1 MRFKQSP
8 RRAPRGDDTRTVD
21 GGSERVCRYCCAYG
35 TRHGC
40 RDFFFQML
48 GHADEIRLRG
58 SYTNVPLT
66 PGQEPTALPSPV
78 VPSKVG
84 ASALRR
90 VLRRARDGVAL
101 NVDEASIA
109 MTARGDDLADLCAS
123 AARVRDAGLVS
134 AGRRGVGGRLPITYS
149 RKVFIP
155 ITHLCRDN
163 CHYCTFVTAP
173 GKLRSQGV
181 GMYMEPDEILGV
193 ARRGAQLGCKEALF
207 TLGDRPEDRWPEA
220 REWLAERGYDSTL
233 SYVRAMA
240 IRVLEETGLLP
251 HLNPGVMSWAE
262 MSRLKPVA
270 PSMGMMLETTSRRLF
285 ETKGLAHYGSPDK
298 DPAVRLRTLT
308 DAGRLSIPFTTG
320 LLVGIGET
328 LSERADTLHAIRK
341 SHKEFG
347 HIQEVIVQNFR
358 AKEHTAMAAVPDA
371 GIEDYLAVVAVAR
384 LVLGPGMRIQAPPNL
399 VSRDECLSLIAAGVD
414 DWGGV
419 SPLTPDHVNPE
430 RPWPALDEL
439 AAVTAE
445 AGYDLVQRLTA
456 QPRYV
461 QAGAAWIDPRVR
473 GHVVALADPQTGL
486 ARDVNPVGMPWQEP
500 DDVESSGRVD
510 LNAAIDT
517 EGRNTEAR
525 SDLDSAFGDWESI
538 RSHVHELAAVA
549 PVRIST
555 DVLAALRSAERDPAG
570 CTDDEYLA
578 LATAD
583 GSALEAVAA
592 LADSLR
598 SDVVGEDVTFVVN
611 RNINF
616 TNICYT
622 GCRFC
627 AFAQR
632 KGDADAYSLSAAEVA
647 ERAWEA
653 HVQGATEVCM
663 QGGIDPE
670 LPVTGYAELVRAV
683 KARVPSMHVHAFS
696 PMEIANGVTKSG
708 LSIREWLI
716 SLREAGLGSI
726 PGTAAE
732 ILDDEVRW
740 VLTKGKLPTSLWIE
754 IVTTAHEVGLR
765 SSSTMMYGHVDSP
778 RHWIAH
784 LNVLRDIQDRTGGFT
799 EFVPLPFVH
808 QNSPLYLAGAA
819 RPGPT
824 HRDNRAVHAL
834 ARIMLHGRI
843 SHIQT
848 SWVKLG
854 VQRTQAML
862 NGGANDLGGT
872 LMEETISR
880 MAGSEHGSSKSA
892 AELVAIAEGIGR
904 PARQRTTT
912 YTPLEHTA
920 GIATP

>member
-1 MRFKQSP
+1 
-8 RRAPRGDDTRTVD
+8 
-21 GGSERVCRYCCAYG
+21 
-35 TRHGC
+35 
-40 RDFFFQML
+40 ML
-48 GHADEIRLRG
+48 GRADEIRSWG
-58 SYTNVPLT
+58 SYTKVLLT
-66 PGQEPTALPSPV
+66 PGEEPTALPDPAFPAAV
-78 VPSKVG
+78 AAGTDAGAAVKATPSR
-84 ASALRR
+84 AR

-101 NVDEASIA
+101 NVDEAAIA
-109 MTARGDDLADLCAS
+109 MTARGADLADLCAS
-123 AARVRDAGLVS
+123 AARVRDAGLES
-134 AGRRGVGGRLPITYS
+134 AGRRAASGLLPITYS

-163 CHYCTFVTAP
+163 CHYCTFVTVP
-173 GKLRSQGV
+173 GKLRARGA
-181 GMYMEPDEILGV
+181 GMYLEPDEILEI
-193 ARRGAQLGCKEALF
+193 ARRGGELGCKEALF
-207 TLGDRPEDRWPEA
+207 TLGDRPEERWPEA
-220 REWLAERGYDSTL
+220 REWLGERGYDSTL
-233 SYVRAMA
+233 AYVRAMA

-251 HLNPGVMSWAE
+251 HLNPGVMSWSE
-262 MSRLKPVA
+262 MARLKPVA

-298 DPAVRLRTLT
+298 DPAVRLRALT

-328 LSERADTLHAIRK
+328 LAERADTLHAIRK

-347 HIQEVIVQNFR
+347 HVQEVIVQNFR

-371 GIEDYLAVVAVAR
+371 GIEDYLATVAVAR

-399 VSRDECLSLIAAGVD
+399 VSRAECLALIGAGVD

-430 RPWPALDEL
+430 RPWPALEEL

-445 AGYDLVQRLTA
+445 AGYELVQRLTA
-456 QPRYV
+456 QPKYV

-473 GHVVALADPQTGL
+473 GHVTALADPATGL
-486 ARDVNPVGMPWQEP
+486 ARDVNPAGLPWQEP
-500 DDVESSGRVD
+500 DDVGTVGRAD

-517 EGRNTEAR
+517 EGRHTDTR
-525 SDLDSAFGDWESI
+525 SDVDSAFGDWESI
-538 RSHVHELAAVA
+538 RAHVHELAAQGATA
-549 PVRIST
+549 PERLDT
-555 DVLAALRSAERDPAG
+555 DVLAALRAAERDPAG
-570 CTDDEYLA
+570 CSDDEYLA

-583 GSALEAVAA
+583 GPALEAVTA

-598 SDVVGEDVTFVVN
+598 RDTVGDDVTFVVN

-632 KGDADAYSLSAAEVA
+632 KGDADAYSLSTDEVA
-647 ERAWEA
+647 QRAWEA

-670 LPVTGYAELVRAV
+670 LPVTGYADLVRAV

-708 LSIREWLI
+708 LSVREWLI
-716 SLREAGLGSI
+716 GLREAGLDTI

-740 VLTKGKLPTSLWIE
+740 VLTKGKLPTSEWID

-778 RHWIAH
+778 RHWIGH
-784 LNVLRDIQDRTGGFT
+784 LNVLRGIQDRTGGFT

-808 QNSPLYLAGAA
+808 QSSPLYLAGAA

-843 SHIQT
+843 SQIQT

-854 VQRTQAML
+854 VERSRVML

-880 MAGSEHGSSKSA
+880 MAGSEHGSSKTVE
-892 AELVAIAEGIGR
+892 ELTAIAQGIGR
-904 PARQRTTT
+904 PARQRTTD
-912 YTPLEHTA
+912 YTPLA
-920 GIATP
+920 A

>member
-1 MRFKQSP
+1 M
-8 RRAPRGDDTRTVD
+8 
-21 GGSERVCRYCCAYG
+21 
-35 TRHGC
+35 
-40 RDFFFQML
+40 
-48 GHADEIRLRG
+48 
-58 SYTNVPLT
+58 LT
-66 PGQEPTALPSPV
+66 PGEEPTALPNPV
-78 VPSKVG
+78 VPANVSAEVS

-101 NVDEASIA
+101 NVDEAAVA
-109 MTARGDDLADLCAS
+109 MTARGPDLADLCAS
-123 AARVRDAGLVS
+123 AARVRDAGLES
-134 AGRRGVGGRLPITYS
+134 AGRRGPGGGLPITYS

-155 ITHLCRDN
+155 ITHLCRDS
-163 CHYCTFVTAP
+163 CHYCTFVTVP
-173 GKLRSQGV
+173 GKLRARGA
-181 GMYMEPDEILGV
+181 GMYLEPDEILDL
-193 ARRGAQLGCKEALF
+193 ARQGAELGCKEALF

-220 REWLAERGYDSTL
+220 REWLEARGYDSTL

-240 IRVLEETGLLP
+240 IRVLEEAGLLP
-251 HLNPGVMSWAE
+251 HLNPGVMSWSE
-262 MSRLKPVA
+262 MARLKPVA

-298 DPAVRLRTLT
+298 DPAVRLRALT

-328 LSERADTLHAIRK
+328 LAERAETLHAIRK

-347 HIQEVIVQNFR
+347 HVQEVIVQNFR

-371 GIEDYLAVVAVAR
+371 GIEDYLATVAVAR
-384 LVLGPGMRIQAPPNL
+384 LVLGPAMRIQAPPNL
-399 VSRDECLSLIAAGVD
+399 VSRDECLALIGAGVD

-430 RPWPALDEL
+430 RPWPALDDL
-439 AAVTAE
+439 AAITAA
-445 AGYDLVQRLTA
+445 AGYELVQRLTA
-456 QPRYV
+456 QPKYV
-461 QAGAAWIDPRVR
+461 QAGSAWIDPRVR
-473 GHVVALADPQTGL
+473 GHVTALADPATGL

-500 DDVESSGRVD
+500 DDVGSSGRVD
-510 LNAAIDT
+510 LNAAIDS
-517 EGRNTEAR
+517 EGRNSETR
-525 SDLDSAFGDWESI
+525 SDIDSAFGDWESI
-538 RSHVHELAAVA
+538 RAHVHELAARA
-549 PVRIST
+549 PERIDT

-570 CTDDEYLA
+570 CSDGEYLS

-583 GSALEAVAA
+583 GPALEAVAA
-592 LADSLR
+592 LADTLR
-598 SDVVGEDVTFVVN
+598 REAVGDDVTFVVN

-632 KGDADAYSLSAAEVA
+632 KGDADAYSLSTDEVA
-647 ERAWEA
+647 DRAWEA
-653 HVQGATEVCM
+653 HVAGATEVCM

-670 LPVTGYAELVRAV
+670 LPVTGYADLVRAV

-716 SLREAGLGSI
+716 SLREAGLDTI

-754 IVTTAHEVGLR
+754 IVGTAHEVGLR
-765 SSSTMMYGHVDSP
+765 SSSTMMYGHVDNP
-778 RHWIAH
+778 RHWVGH

-808 QNSPLYLAGAA
+808 QSSPLYLAGAS

-843 SHIQT
+843 SQIQT

-854 VQRTQAML
+854 VERTQVML

-880 MAGSEHGSSKSA
+880 MAGSEHGSAKTV
-892 AELVAIAEGIGR
+892 AELIAIADGIGR
-904 PARQRTTT
+904 PARQRTTD
-912 YTPLEHTA
+912 YTTLA
-920 GIATP
+920 A

>member
-1 MRFKQSP
+1 MTLP
-8 RRAPRGDDTRTVD
+8 
-21 GGSERVCRYCCAYG
+21 
-35 TRHGC
+35 
-40 RDFFFQML
+40 M
-48 GHADEIRLRG
+48 
-58 SYTNVPLT
+58 T
-66 PGQEPTALPSPV
+66 P
-78 VPSKVG
+78 
-84 ASALRR
+84 ASGLRR

-101 NVDEASIA
+101 NVDEAA
-109 MTARGDDLADLCAS
+109 VAVTARGDELADLCAS
-123 AARVRDAGLVS
+123 AARVREAGLTS
-134 AGRRGVGGRLPITYS
+134 AGRRGPGGRLPVTYS

-155 ITHLCRDN
+155 VTHLCRDT
-163 CHYCTFVTAP
+163 CHYCTFVTVP
-173 GKLRSQGV
+173 GKLRASGR
-181 GMYMEPDEILGV
+181 GMYLEMDEIV
-193 ARRGAQLGCKEALF
+193 EIARGGAAMGCKEALF
-207 TLGDRPEDRWPEA
+207 TLGDRPEARWPEA
-220 REWLAERGYDSTL
+220 RQWLDERGYDSTL
-233 SYVRAMA
+233 DYVRAAA
-240 IRVLEETGLLP
+240 IRVLEDTGLLP

-285 ETKGLAHYGSPDK
+285 ETRGLAHYGSPDK
-298 DPAVRLRTLT
+298 DPDVRLRTMT

-328 LSERADTLHAIRK
+328 AAERAETLHAIRRL
-341 SHKEFG
+341 HKEFG

-358 AKEHTAMAAVPDA
+358 AKDRTAMASAPDA
-371 GIEDYLAVVAVAR
+371 DFEEFLAVVAVAR
-384 LVLGPGMRIQAPPNL
+384 LVLGPDMRIQAPPNL
-399 VSRDECLSLIAAGVD
+399 VSPAECVALLGAGVD

-430 RPWPALDEL
+430 RPWPALDDL
-439 AAVTAE
+439 AAVTGD
-445 AGYDLVQRLTA
+445 AGFDLVQRLTV

-461 QAGAAWIDPRVR
+461 QAPAGWIDPRVA
-473 GHVVALADPQTGL
+473 GHVVALADPDTGF
-486 ARDVNPVGMPWQEP
+486 ARDIDPTGRPWQEP
-500 DDVESSGRVD
+500 DEAAESLGRTD
-510 LNAAIDT
+510 LGASIDT
-517 EGRNTEAR
+517 EGRRTAAR
-525 SDLDSAFGDWESI
+525 SDLGSAFGDWESV
-538 RSHVHELAAVA
+538 RARVGELAARV
-549 PVRIST
+549 PERIDT
-555 DVLAALRSAERDPAG
+555 DVAAALRSAERDPGG
-570 CTDDEYLA
+570 CSDAEYLA

-583 GSALEAVAA
+583 GPALEAVAE

-598 SDVVGEDVTFVVN
+598 RNVVGDDVTFVIN

-632 KGDADAYSLSAAEVA
+632 KGDADAFSLTSREVA
-647 ERAWEA
+647 DRAWEA
-653 HVQGATEVCM
+653 HVAGATEVCM

-670 LPVTGYAELVRAV
+670 LPVTAYADIVRAV

-708 LSIREWLI
+708 MSIRDWLTG
-716 SLREAGLGSI
+716 LREAGLDTI
-726 PGTAAE
+726 PVTAAE

-740 VLTKGKLPTSLWIE
+740 VLTKGKLPTSLWVD

-765 SSSTMMYGHVDSP
+765 SSSTMMYGHVDTP
-778 RHWIAH
+778 AHWVAH
-784 LNVLRDIQDRTGGFT
+784 LNVLRGIQDRTGGFT

-808 QNSPLYLAGAA
+808 QSSPLYLAGAA

-843 SHIQT
+843 SNIQT

-854 VQRTQAML
+854 AERTQVML

-880 MAGSEHGSSKSA
+880 MAGSQYGSAKTV

-912 YTPLEHTA
+912 YTQRVA
-920 GIATP
+920 

>member
-1 MRFKQSP
+1 M
-8 RRAPRGDDTRTVD
+8 
-21 GGSERVCRYCCAYG
+21 
-35 TRHGC
+35 
-40 RDFFFQML
+40 
-48 GHADEIRLRG
+48 
-58 SYTNVPLT
+58 PLT

-78 VPSKVG
+78 VPPRSG
-84 ASALRR
+84 GSALRR

-101 NVDEASIA
+101 NLEEAAVA
-109 MTARGDDLADLCAS
+109 MTARGDALADLCAS
-123 AARVRDAGLVS
+123 AARVRDAGLDS
-134 AGRRGVGGRLPITYS
+134 AGRRGPNGRLLITYS

-155 ITHLCRDN
+155 VTHLCRDS
-163 CHYCTFVTAP
+163 CHYCTFVAAP
-173 GKLRSQGV
+173 GKLRAQGA
-181 GMYMEPDEILGV
+181 GMYLEPDEILEV
-193 ARRGAQLGCKEALF
+193 ARRGAELGCKEALF
-207 TLGDRPEDRWPEA
+207 TLGDRPEGRWSEA
-220 REWLAERGYDSTL
+220 REWLAERGYDATL

-251 HLNPGVMSWAE
+251 HLNPGVMSWSE

-298 DPAVRLRTLT
+298 DPAVRLRALT

-328 LSERADTLHAIRK
+328 LAERADTLHAIRK

-347 HIQEVIVQNFR
+347 HVQEVIVQNFR
-358 AKEHTAMAAVPDA
+358 AKQHTAMAAVPDA
-371 GIEDYLAVVAVAR
+371 GLEDYLATVAVAR

-399 VSRDECLSLIAAGVD
+399 VSREECRALIAAGVD

-430 RPWPALDEL
+430 RPWPALAEL

-445 AGYDLVQRLTA
+445 SGYDLVQRLTA

-473 GHVVALADPQTGL
+473 GHVLAVADPATGL
-486 ARDVNPVGMPWQEP
+486 ARDVNPVGLPWQEP

-510 LNAAIDT
+510 LNATIDT
-517 EGRNTEAR
+517 EGRTTETR
-525 SDLDSAFGDWESI
+525 GDLDSAFGDWESI
-538 RSHVHELAAVA
+538 RAHVHELAAQGAKA
-549 PVRIST
+549 PERLDT
-555 DVLAALRSAERDPAG
+555 DVLAALRSAERHPAG
-570 CTDDEYLA
+570 CTESEYLA
-578 LATAD
+578 LATAA
-583 GSALEAVAA
+583 GPALEAVAA

-598 SDVVGEDVTFVVN
+598 RDAVGDDVTFVVN

-632 KGDADAYSLSAAEVA
+632 KGDADAYSLSTGEVA

-708 LSIREWLI
+708 LSVREWLS
-716 SLREAGLGSI
+716 SLREAGLDTI

-765 SSSTMMYGHVDSP
+765 SSSTMMYGHVDTP
-778 RHWIAH
+778 RHWVAH

-854 VQRTQAML
+854 VECTRVML

-892 AELVAIAEGIGR
+892 AELAAIAEGIGR

-912 YTPLEHTA
+912 Y
-920 GIATP
+920 ATQLA

>member
-1 MRFKQSP
+1 MTLP
-8 RRAPRGDDTRTVD
+8 A
-21 GGSERVCRYCCAYG
+21 
-35 TRHGC
+35 
-40 RDFFFQML
+40 
-48 GHADEIRLRG
+48 
-58 SYTNVPLT
+58 T
-66 PGQEPTALPSPV
+66 PPMTP
-78 VPSKVG
+78 
-84 ASALRR
+84 ASGLRR

-101 NVDEASIA
+101 NVDEAA
-109 MTARGDDLADLCAS
+109 VAVTARGDELADLCAS
-123 AARVRDAGLVS
+123 AARVREAGLTS
-134 AGRRGVGGRLPITYS
+134 AGRRGPGGRLPVTYS

-155 ITHLCRDN
+155 VTHLCRDT
-163 CHYCTFVTAP
+163 CHYCTFVTVP
-173 GKLRSQGV
+173 GKLRASGR
-181 GMYMEPDEILGV
+181 GMYLEMDEIV
-193 ARRGAQLGCKEALF
+193 EIARRGAAMGCKEALF
-207 TLGDRPEDRWPEA
+207 TLGDRPEARWPEA
-220 REWLAERGYDSTL
+220 RQWLDERGYDSTL
-233 SYVRAMA
+233 DYVRAAA
-240 IRVLEETGLLP
+240 IRVLEDTGLLP

-285 ETKGLAHYGSPDK
+285 ETRGLAHYGSPDK
-298 DPAVRLRTLT
+298 DPDIRLRTLT

-328 LSERADTLHAIRK
+328 AAERAETLHAIRRL
-341 SHKEFG
+341 HKEFG

-358 AKEHTAMAAVPDA
+358 AKDRTAMASAPDA
-371 GIEDYLAVVAVAR
+371 DFEEFLAVVAVAR
-384 LVLGPGMRIQAPPNL
+384 LVLGPDMRIQAPPNL
-399 VSRDECLSLIAAGVD
+399 VSPAECVALLGAGVD

-430 RPWPALDEL
+430 RPWPALDDL
-439 AAVTAE
+439 AAVTGD
-445 AGYDLVQRLTA
+445 AGFDLVQRLTV

-461 QAGAAWIDPRVR
+461 QAPAGWIDPRVA
-473 GHVVALADPQTGL
+473 GHVVALADPDTGF
-486 ARDVNPVGMPWQEP
+486 ARDIDPTGRPWQEP
-500 DDVESSGRVD
+500 DEAAESLGRTD
-510 LNAAIDT
+510 LGASIDT
-517 EGRNTEAR
+517 EGRRTAAR
-525 SDLDSAFGDWESI
+525 SDLGSAFGDWESV
-538 RSHVHELAAVA
+538 RARVGELAARV
-549 PVRIST
+549 PERIDT
-555 DVLAALRSAERDPAG
+555 DVAAALRSAERDPGG
-570 CTDDEYLA
+570 CSDAEYLA

-583 GSALEAVAA
+583 GPALEAVAE

-598 SDVVGEDVTFVVN
+598 RNVVGDDVTFVIN

-632 KGDADAYSLSAAEVA
+632 KGDADAFSLTSREVA
-647 ERAWEA
+647 DRAWEA
-653 HVQGATEVCM
+653 HVAGATEVCM

-670 LPVTGYAELVRAV
+670 LPVTAYADIVRAV

-708 LSIREWLI
+708 MSIRDWLTG
-716 SLREAGLGSI
+716 LREAGLDTI

-740 VLTKGKLPTSLWIE
+740 VLTKGKLPTSLWVD

-765 SSSTMMYGHVDSP
+765 SSSTMMYGHVDTP
-778 RHWIAH
+778 AHWVAH
-784 LNVLRDIQDRTGGFT
+784 LNVLRGIQDRTGGFT

-808 QNSPLYLAGAA
+808 QSSPLYLAGAA

-843 SHIQT
+843 SNIQT

-854 VQRTQAML
+854 AERTQVML

-880 MAGSEHGSSKSA
+880 MAGSQYGSAKTV

-912 YTPLEHTA
+912 YTQRVA
-920 GIATP
+920 

>member
-1 MRFKQSP
+1 M
-8 RRAPRGDDTRTVD
+8 
-21 GGSERVCRYCCAYG
+21 
-35 TRHGC
+35 
-40 RDFFFQML
+40 
-48 GHADEIRLRG
+48 
-58 SYTNVPLT
+58 
-66 PGQEPTALPSPV
+66 
-78 VPSKVG
+78 
-84 ASALRR
+84 
-90 VLRRARDGVAL
+90 LRRARDGVVL
-101 NVDEASIA
+101 NVDEAAIA
-109 MTARGDDLADLCAS
+109 LTARGADLTDLCAS
-123 AARVRDAGLVS
+123 AARVRDAGLES
-134 AGRRGVGGRLPITYS
+134 AGVRGPQGRLPITYS

-155 ITHLCRDN
+155 VTHLCRDN
-163 CHYCTFVTAP
+163 CHYCTFVTVP
-173 GKLRSQGV
+173 GKLRAQGS
-181 GMYMEPDEILGV
+181 GMYLEPDEILDI
-193 ARRGAQLGCKEALF
+193 ARRGAELGCKEALF

-220 REWLAERGYDSTL
+220 REWLGERGYDSTL

-328 LSERADTLHAIRK
+328 LVERAETLHAIRK
-341 SHKEFG
+341 VHKEFG

-358 AKEHTAMAAVPDA
+358 AKQHTAMAAVPDA
-371 GIEDYLAVVAVAR
+371 GIEDYLATVAVAR
-384 LVLGPGMRIQAPPNL
+384 LVLGPAMRIQAPPNL
-399 VSRDECLSLIAAGVD
+399 VSRDECLALLRAGVD

-430 RPWPALDEL
+430 RPWPALDDL

-445 AGYDLVQRLTA
+445 AGYELVQRLTA
-456 QPRYV
+456 QPKYV

-473 GHVVALADPQTGL
+473 GHVVALADPATGL

-500 DDVESSGRVD
+500 DDVSSLGRVD

-517 EGRNTEAR
+517 EGRNTGAR
-525 SDLDSAFGDWESI
+525 SDLDSAFGDWDSI
-538 RSHVHELAAVA
+538 RSHVHELARRA
-549 PVRIST
+549 PERIDT
-555 DVLAALRSAERDPAG
+555 DVLAALRSAERDPAA

-583 GSALEAVAA
+583 GPALEAVAA

-598 SDVVGEDVTFVVN
+598 REVVGDDVTFVVN

-632 KGDADAYSLSAAEVA
+632 KGDADAYSLSTAEVA

-653 HVQGATEVCM
+653 HVAGATEVCM

-670 LPVTGYAELVRAV
+670 LPVTGYADLVRAV

-716 SLREAGLGSI
+716 GLREAGLDTI

-778 RHWIAH
+778 RHWVAH
-784 LNVLRDIQDRTGGFT
+784 LNVLREIQDRTGGFT

-808 QNSPLYLAGAA
+808 HNSPLYLAGAA

-854 VQRTQAML
+854 VERTQVML

-880 MAGSEHGSSKSA
+880 MAGSEHGSAKTA
-892 AELVAIAEGIGR
+892 AELAAIAEGIGR

-912 YTPLEHTA
+912 YAPLA
-920 GIATP
+920 A

>member
-1 MRFKQSP
+1 MVHAGQS
-8 RRAPRGDDTRTVD
+8 RADRSLPLLL
-21 GGSERVCRYCCAYG
+21 RVW
-35 TRHGC
+35 HQGC
-40 RDFFFQML
+40 RVS
-48 GHADEIRLRG
+48 HSVRWADEIRARG

-66 PGQEPTALPSPV
+66 PERPEPTGLPDPV
-78 VPSKVG
+78 VPSPGPPKVS

-101 NVDEASIA
+101 NIGEAAVA

-123 AARVRDAGLVS
+123 AARVRDAGLES
-134 AGRRGVGGRLPITYS
+134 AGRRGAGGRLPISYS
-149 RKVFIP
+149 RKVFLP
-155 ITHLCRDN
+155 VTHLCRDN
-163 CHYCTFVTAP
+163 CHYCTFVTVP
-173 GKLRSQGV
+173 GKLRAQGM
-181 GMYMEPDEILGV
+181 GMYMEPDEILDV
-193 ARRGAQLGCKEALF
+193 ARRGAELGCKEALF

-220 REWLAERGYDSTL
+220 RQWLGERGYDSTL
-233 SYVRAMA
+233 SYVRAMS

-251 HLNPGVMSWAE
+251 HLNPGVMTWSE

-298 DPAVRLRTLT
+298 DPAVRLRALT

-328 LSERADTLHAIRK
+328 LLERADTLHAIRK

-371 GIEDYLAVVAVAR
+371 GIEDYLATVAVSR

-399 VSRDECLSLIAAGVD
+399 VSRDECLALVAAGVD

-430 RPWPALDEL
+430 RPWPALEDL
-439 AAVTAE
+439 AAVTAQ

-456 QPRYV
+456 QPKYV

-473 GHVVALADPQTGL
+473 GHVVALADTATGF

-500 DDVESSGRVD
+500 DEVASSGRVD

-517 EGRNTEAR
+517 DGRNTEAR
-525 SDLDSAFGDWESI
+525 SDLDSAFGDWDSI
-538 RSHVHELAAVA
+538 RSRVHELAARA
-549 PVRIST
+549 PERIDT
-555 DVLAALRSAERDPAG
+555 DVLAALRSAERNPGG

-583 GSALEAVAA
+583 GPALEAVAA
-592 LADSLR
+592 LADLLR
-598 SDVVGEDVTFVVN
+598 RQVVGDDVTFVVN

-632 KGDADAYSLSAAEVA
+632 KGDADAFSLSAAEVA
-647 ERAWEA
+647 DRAWEA
-653 HVQGATEVCM
+653 HVAGATEICM

-670 LPVTGYAELVRAV
+670 LPVTGYADLVRAV

-708 LSIREWLI
+708 ISIREWLI
-716 SLREAGLGSI
+716 GLREAGLDTI

-740 VLTKGKLPTSLWIE
+740 VLTKGKLPTSLWVE

-778 RHWIAH
+778 KHWVGH
-784 LNVLRDIQDRTGGFT
+784 LNVLRGIQDRTGGFT

-854 VQRTQAML
+854 VERTQVML

-880 MAGSEHGSSKSA
+880 MAGSEHGSAKSA
-892 AELVAIAEGIGR
+892 AELIAIAEGIGR

-912 YTPLEHTA
+912 YNPLA
-920 GIATP
+920 A